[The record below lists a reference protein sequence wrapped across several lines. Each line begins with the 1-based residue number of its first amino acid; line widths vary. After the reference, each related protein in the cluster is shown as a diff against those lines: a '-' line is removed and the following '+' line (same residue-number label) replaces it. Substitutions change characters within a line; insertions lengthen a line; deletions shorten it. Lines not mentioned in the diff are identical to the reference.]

1 MRDWNSSQSYE
12 ALWDFLKESIV
23 RVRREF
29 KPRTKMAPKSCPP
42 MGSNPMCI
50 GPDRYESLYHSQVQS
65 FLSET
70 LHHHTRER
78 KEKEKK
84 KKKQD
89 ALTWLENFPPSLLNQ
104 VGLIG
109 FCNNWT
115 SFSSSNVC
123 CCFCCCCSVSSIG
136 PNAKITGSPRP
147 AEDGSDT
154 HPKLSSTGL
163 LINLKHL
170 CIGSPLL
177 HCLAANL
184 SWSSFKFAN
193 RLRNWLRT
201 FLCICVFSSIEFSR
215 VKVPGQADECR
226 LPHRVPSCPLTLPSQ
241 LFVSDMTEFVSH
253 IEGIGTHHI
262 WSLRS
267 GLRIL
272 DEVLM
277 SL

>member
-1 MRDWNSSQSYE
+1 MNHSITPRFNPF
-12 ALWDFLKESIV
+12 FLKHSITIHE
-23 RVRREF
+23 RE
-29 KPRTKMAPKSCPP
+29 KRKRKRKRNRMH
-42 MGSNPMCI
+42 
-50 GPDRYESLYHSQVQS
+50 SLDLRIS
-65 FLSET
+65 
-70 LHHHTRER
+70 HHHFWIKT
-78 KEKEKK
+78 
-84 KKKQD
+84 
-89 ALTWLENFPPSLLNQ
+89 

-226 LPHRVPSCPLTLPSQ
+226 LPNRVPPCLLTLPSQ